1 MNFLVGFTSS
11 FCLSFMMKGKAP
23 FSWQSSYSVII
34 ACLLW
39 MICRYVANVW
49 MDRPLSCVPYL
60 LYSDLVWLSMSIW
73 SSVWAG
79 EEAGWLA
86 FPWGATKRKAPVCT
100 SACMF
105 LAHCGSAAPPLPRLH
120 CFVPLCCLLSPLF
133 SALHGCQSPAVAS
146 IGVSGLT
153 FRCLSIFPSNFLD
166 ALFYCLL
173 KRDNRLRYIGL
184 SIQIM

>member
-1 MNFLVGFTSS
+1 
-11 FCLSFMMKGKAP
+11 
-23 FSWQSSYSVII
+23 
-34 ACLLW
+34 

-49 MDRPLSCVPYL
+49 MDRPLSCVPCL

-73 SSVWAG
+73 PSVWAG

-86 FPWGATKRKAPVCT
+86 FPWGATKRKAPVCS

-146 IGVSGLT
+146 IGVSGPHVSLFVNFFHRISWMHYSIVYWREAIDPVT
-153 FRCLSIFPSNFLD
+153 LDFPNKSCNHLISIGDLLKACLS
-166 ALFYCLL
+166 LL
-173 KRDNRLRYIGL
+173 TSMKG
-184 SIQIM
+184 

>member
-1 MNFLVGFTSS
+1 
-11 FCLSFMMKGKAP
+11 
-23 FSWQSSYSVII
+23 
-34 ACLLW
+34 

-49 MDRPLSCVPYL
+49 MDRPLSCVPCL

-73 SSVWAG
+73 PSVWAG

-86 FPWGATKRKAPVCT
+86 FPWGATQAQSPPVCS

-146 IGVSGLT
+146 IGVSGPHVSLFVNFSIEFPGCIILLFIEERQSTPLHWTFQTNHVITWFLLGIYWKLVSLLT
-153 FRCLSIFPSNFLD
+153 CM
-166 ALFYCLL
+166 
-173 KRDNRLRYIGL
+173 KG
-184 SIQIM
+184 